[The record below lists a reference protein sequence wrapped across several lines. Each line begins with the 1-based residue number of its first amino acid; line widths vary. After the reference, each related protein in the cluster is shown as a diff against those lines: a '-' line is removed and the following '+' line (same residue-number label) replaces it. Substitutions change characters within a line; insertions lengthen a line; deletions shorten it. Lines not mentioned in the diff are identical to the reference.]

1 MAEYKYPQNDL
12 DRPSQLLNTVGSYWA
27 TTYLG
32 MDFLE
37 DVLKAKANLTSQ
49 TWINFMELIASIS
62 RFSVP
67 VFHRQNWQAVAVKQ
81 SAVNNSTA
89 SIPDYE
95 QDTSNVYSS
104 TTSQEYGKPLAIKG
118 YFSIEIPGDVARVK
132 NVLSNIANPGV
143 IWTESVDYWKQK
155 DGLLVFR
162 ENPFDNENFP
172 VRDIFKDGEI
182 VDKEIVLWLYSGE
195 VDLDNVYEQF
205 GYALELKMQSSEG
218 YRDIINAVLDAFTG
232 GTKSKD
238 LQYAW
243 SAITDVPIVLS
254 EQETVELVTEDS
266 RSTVIVTDKN
276 AYTFKKGSTPLVAA
290 GDVVYAG
297 ESLVD
302 TFQIYEFNRGTIPSA
317 VSGLVIGPGF
327 LSLGFFGEL
336 TFENKTTPLIVEE
349 DVDGYTKVSWDL
361 GGFSED
367 VTKFWNDVHTKGV
380 QEGKTLAMYLDVRP
394 EPVGQPTAANLP
406 ENVNPLEFLTENFLR
421 YNTFLVKVSA
431 GKLGKDKLPFIPA
444 SSLRKIVPPQT
455 AMLVLVE
462 LETLSDTVVMDGPP
476 SATEPGYTE
485 ELSFFPCM
493 VVSETVLAADY
504 VSENI
509 RLRQISGRCQ

>member
-1 MAEYKYPQNDL
+1 MSDYKYPENDL
-12 DRPSQLLNTVGSYWA
+12 DRPSQLLNTIGSYWA

-67 VFHRQNWQAVAVKQ
+67 VFHRQNWQAVAIR
-81 SAVNNSTA
+81 SSGVNNSAA

-95 QDTSNVYSS
+95 LGTSNTYSNS
-104 TTSQEYGKPLAIKG
+104 SSQNYGESFALAG
-118 YFSIEIPGDVARVK
+118 YYAVEIPANIKTAK
-132 NVLSNIANPGV
+132 NILSNIASPDI
-143 IWTESVDYWKQK
+143 IWTTGVDYWAPKP
-155 DGLLVFR
+155 GVLLLR
-162 ENPFDNENFP
+162 ENPFDSGKFP
-172 VRDIFKDGEI
+172 VRDIFKNGQI
-182 VDKEIVLWLYSGE
+182 VDKEVVLWLYSGE
-195 VDLDNVYEQF
+195 IDLDNVYEQF
-205 GYALELKMQSSEG
+205 GYALELKMESSEG
-218 YRDIINAVLDAFTG
+218 YRDIINAILDAFTG
-232 GTKSKD
+232 GTKAKD

-243 SAITDVPIVLS
+243 SAITDVPIVLGDS
-254 EQETVELVTEDS
+254 ETVELVTEDS

-276 AYTFKKGSTPLVAA
+276 SYNFKKGSTALVAA
-290 GDVVYAG
+290 GDIVYAG

-302 TFQIYEFNRGTIPSA
+302 TFQIYEFNRGNVPPG
-317 VSGLVIGPGF
+317 VSGLVVGPGF

-336 TFENKTTPLIVEE
+336 TFENKTTAITVEE

-367 VTKFWNDVHTKGV
+367 VTKFWDDVHSRGV
-380 QEGKTLAMYLDVRP
+380 KEGKTLAMYLDVRP
-394 EPVGQPTAANLP
+394 NPSGQPTAANLP
-406 ENVNPLEFLTENFLR
+406 ANVNPLEFLAENFLR
-421 YNTFLVKVSA
+421 YNTFLVKISA

-462 LETLSDTVVMDGPP
+462 LETLSDSVVMDGPP
-476 SATEPGYTE
+476 SATSPGYTE
-485 ELSFFPCM
+485 ELSCFPCM
-493 VVSETVLAADY
+493 VLSETVLAADY
-504 VSENI
+504 VAENL

>member
-1 MAEYKYPQNDL
+1 MSDYKYPQNDL
-12 DRPSQLLNTVGSYWA
+12 DRPSQLLNTVGSYWS

-37 DVLKAKANLTSQ
+37 DVLKAKANLTAQ

-67 VFHRQNWQAVAVKQ
+67 VFHRQNWQAVTIRS
-81 SAVNNSTA
+81 SAINNSSA
-89 SIPDYE
+89 SIQDYE
-95 QDTSNVYSS
+95 TGTSNTYSNA
-104 TTSQEYGKPLAIKG
+104 TSQKYGEAFALEG
-118 YFSIEIPGDVARVK
+118 YYTVDIPGDFQTIK
-132 NVLSNIANPGV
+132 NILSNIANPEV
-143 IWTESVDYWKQK
+143 IWTDSVDFWKPK
-155 DGLLVFR
+155 PGVLIFR
-162 ENPFDNENFP
+162 ENPFDSGKFP
-172 VRDIFKDGEI
+172 IKDIFSNGQI
-182 VDKEIVLWLYSGE
+182 VDKEIVLWVYSGE

-205 GYALELKMQSSEG
+205 GYALELKMGSSEG
-218 YRDIINAVLDAFTG
+218 YRDIINAILDAFTG

-254 EQETVELVTEDS
+254 ETEVVELVTEDS
-266 RSTVIVTDKN
+266 RSKVIVTDKN
-276 AYTFKKGSTPLVAA
+276 SYTFKKGSTPLVAA
-290 GDVVYAG
+290 GDTVYAG

-302 TFQIYEFNRGTIPSA
+302 TFQIYEFNRGSVPDG
-317 VSGLVIGPGF
+317 VSGLVVGPGF

-336 TFENKTTPLIVEE
+336 TFENKSTALIVEE

-367 VTKFWNDVHTKGV
+367 VTKFWDEVHSKGIK
-380 QEGKTLAMYLDVRP
+380 EGKTLAMYLDVRAN
-394 EPVGQPTAANLP
+394 PVGQPTAVNLP
-406 ENVNPLEFLTENFLR
+406 ANVNPLEFLAENFLR
-421 YNTFLVKVSA
+421 YNTFLVKISA
-431 GKLGKDKLPFIPA
+431 GKLGRDKLPFIPA

-462 LETLSDTVVMDGPP
+462 LETLSDSIVMDGPP
-476 SATEPGYTE
+476 SATAPGYTE
-485 ELSFFPCM
+485 EFSFFPCM
-493 VVSETVLAADY
+493 VISEKVNSVDY
-504 VSENI
+504 LSENL